1 MADVDGILQR
11 QTEMESMRGNW
22 ESLWENVARLVLPR
36 SDDFR
41 SKHAPGTQRNQRQ
54 YDAFPMAALDKFAA
68 AIEAGLMPRTA
79 IWHRLSTGDEDLDER
94 HDVKVYLDD
103 LNQTLWDV
111 RYSPKAN
118 FASQAHE
125 VRLGLGAFGTGCML
139 VEAREGG
146 GVQYK
151 AIHLSEVFISENWSG
166 MIDVVHRKFCLTA
179 RQAVQLFGDQTP
191 EKILNRY
198 NAGHIHEKFEFLH
211 AVMPREDFEPGRLDS
226 KGKPFAGYYIFTE
239 GKIVVKEEGYFE
251 QPYIVS
257 RYSLSTRETYGRS
270 PAIQLL
276 PDISM
281 LQEMRRTTI
290 EAANMAVDPPVLLPD
305 DAISEFDL
313 QPGSRNYGAVDD
325 QGRAIAHPWNP
336 GVDVGLGLEMI
347 SDTRNQIDDGFM
359 GIYFRVLLENPNM
372 TATQAMLIAQQ
383 QGQMTAP
390 VIGRLQTEWLG
401 PLIRRESGIL
411 FRQGRHPQMP
421 NALREHLER
430 TGESLKIEYVSPM
443 TRAARSE
450 EAVSILRT
458 FETLAPIAQI
468 DPRVY
473 SGFDTQEVARIVAEV
488 NGVPAKAFK
497 DPEQLDAEAEA
508 EQMQELM
515 GNVLQA
521 APVAADTAKTL
532 AEAQAASQS
541 SPAPV
546 ASA

>member
-1 MADVDGILQR
+1 MVDVNGILQR
-11 QTEMESMRGNW
+11 QTDMEATRGNW
-22 ESLWENVARLVLPR
+22 ESMWEQVARLVLPR

-41 SKHAPGTQRNQRQ
+41 SKHSPGTQRNQHQ

-79 IWHRLSTGDEDLDER
+79 TWHKLTTGDDDLDEQ
-94 HDVKVYLDD
+94 HDVKVYLDE
-103 LNQTLWDV
+103 LNQILWDT
-111 RYSPKAN
+111 RYSPRAN

-151 AIHLSEVFISENWSG
+151 AIHLSEVFIAENWEG

-179 RQAVQLFGDQTP
+179 RQAVQVFGDQVP
-191 EKILNRY
+191 EKILKQY
-198 NAGHIHEKFEFLH
+198 QAGNFNEKSEFLH
-211 AVMPREDFEPGRLDS
+211 AVMPRDDFEPGRLDA
-226 KGKPFAGYYIFTE
+226 KGKRFAGYYIYSE
-239 GKIVVKEEGYFE
+239 GKQVVKEEGYHE

-276 PDISM
+276 PDIAM

-313 QPGSRNYGAVDD
+313 QPGSRNYGAVDE
-325 QGRAIAHPWNP
+325 QGNRLAHPWNA

-411 FRQGRHPQMP
+411 YRQGRHPEMP
-421 NALREHLER
+421 QALRDHLQSK
-430 TGESLKIEYVSPM
+430 GESLAIEYVSPM

-458 FETLAPIAQI
+458 FETLAPLAQI
-468 DPRVY
+468 DPTIY
-473 SGFDTQEVARIVAEV
+473 DQFDTKEIARIVSDV
-488 NGVPAKAFK
+488 NGVPAKALK
-497 DPEQLDAEAEA
+497 DPEQLEAEAEA
-508 EQMQELM
+508 EQAQQMM
-515 GNVLQA
+515 GNVLAA

-546 ASA
+546 AS